1 MILLSLEFVLVMLNE
16 KENKMNMGVVPSQYG
31 GLLTIAQMPRNNP
44 KSFVFDRYDLTP
56 VDHDYSGQFQIKANY
71 VFRTLGMDIGFIMVI
86 GDPKKAE
93 MIYDAFRHDSKYVGG
108 GTGSGFKNRAPE
120 FLDEIDPLA
129 SQIGAV
135 NVVAKKGGRLIGYN
149 TDGTGF
155 VRGLE
160 EFFKKI
166 SYSRADFSR
175 LNVLIL
181 GAGGTADAIA
191 FTLAGRGAKIVILNR
206 TEDKALKLA
215 ERINRVYGSIAS
227 GGGEDQISKMV
238 PEADVIINA
247 STKGAEGI
255 FKDYSAFANAE
266 EGKLEENLTQSTE
279 VIKSLKTDVIVCDI
293 NLRQD
298 ESPTLTQSRIAGHF
312 VLDGT
317 SMNLYQAV
325 EALWIIHHDD
335 FVRLSVSKEK
345 LAELVAN
352 AS

>member
-1 MILLSLEFVLVMLNE
+1 MLNE
-16 KENKMNMGVVPSQYG
+16 KENKMNTGVIPAQYG

-44 KSFVFDRYDLTP
+44 KDFVFGHYDLTP

-71 VFRTLGMDIGFIMVI
+71 VFRSLGMDVGFLMVI

-93 MIYDAFRHDSKYVGG
+93 MIYDAFRHDPKYVGG

-129 SQIGAV
+129 RQIGAI

-149 TDGTGF
+149 TDGIGF

-160 EFFKKI
+160 EFFKTI
-166 SYSRADFSR
+166 SYSRADFSQ

-191 FTLAGRGAKIVILNR
+191 FTLAERGSKIVILNR

-215 ERINRVYGSIAS
+215 ERINEVYGDVAS
-227 GGGEDQISKMV
+227 GGREDQISRRV
-238 PEADVIINA
+238 IEADVIINA
-247 STKGAEGI
+247 STKGAEGV
-255 FKDYSAFANAE
+255 FKNYSAFAKAE
-266 EGKLEENLTQSTE
+266 EGKLEENLALSAE
-279 VIKSLKTDVIVCDI
+279 VIRSLKTDAIVCDI

-298 ESPTLTQSRIAGHF
+298 ESPTLTQSRIARHY

-335 FVRLSVSKEK
+335 FVQLSVSKEK
-345 LAELVAN
+345 LAELVAS